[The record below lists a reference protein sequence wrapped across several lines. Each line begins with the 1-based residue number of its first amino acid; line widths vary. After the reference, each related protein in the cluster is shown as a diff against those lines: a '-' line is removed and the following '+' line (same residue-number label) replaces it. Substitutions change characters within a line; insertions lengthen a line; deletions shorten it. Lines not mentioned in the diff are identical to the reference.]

1 LDFIVPVK
9 LTATMGEGGGEK
21 KEKKIQKNLENKSKN
36 KNNKCFSWVIDVSI
50 LSHTGSHS
58 LLYLPR
64 MPSNT
69 VLISA
74 PAVGAAQIL
83 IWSYSFVFLPP
94 ASTAIRTTECSFVG
108 ALSDLLSIP

>member
-1 LDFIVPVK
+1 MWLEKIK
-9 LTATMGEGGGEK
+9 LKSLIGFHSASKIDSYNGGGGGEK

-74 PAVGAAQIL
+74 PAVEF
-83 IWSYSFVFLPP
+83 SSFFSFLFLKFFKP
-94 ASTAIRTTECSFVG
+94 IFIF
-108 ALSDLLSIP
+108 SIFIP